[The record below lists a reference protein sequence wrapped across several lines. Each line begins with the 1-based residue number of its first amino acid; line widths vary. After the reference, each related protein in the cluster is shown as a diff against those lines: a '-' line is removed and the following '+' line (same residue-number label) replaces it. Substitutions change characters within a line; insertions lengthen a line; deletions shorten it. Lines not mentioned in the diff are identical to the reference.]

1 MLPPTSPRYQLG
13 TLKTVPLRTMWP
25 HEALD
30 FTQWLGQHENL
41 ALLCEELEI
50 SVENIRMEVASGRYN
65 ADIVAE
71 LSGSK
76 KVVII
81 ENQLE
86 TTDHKHLGQLLTYAS
101 AHDASVIIWNVSDY
115 TEEHRQAI
123 DWFNQ
128 HMPESI
134 SFFLVKVEL
143 WQIGDSLPAPK
154 FNIICQPN
162 NWAKTVVQASRE
174 EGSGP
179 SDLKLLQQRFWNG
192 FKEWTQQQRPQS
204 QLRLGRTPRPQ
215 HWYTISFGTS
225 KATISL
231 TTNSRERR
239 IGCELY
245 IREDAALYDRLAADR
260 AAIDQALGDQP
271 EWMDLP
277 DSVAFRI
284 VKYHACSP
292 LDETQ
297 WPTYFAWL
305 HTQAEIFQRTFR
317 NRF

>member
-1 MLPPTSPRYQLG
+1 MYPTSTRLQLG
-13 TLKTVPLRTMWP
+13 ALKSVALRQVWP
-25 HEALD
+25 HEAHD
-30 FTQWLGQHENL
+30 FTQWLGREENL
-41 ALLCEELEI
+41 ALLCDELEI
-50 SVENIRMEVASGRYN
+50 SVENVRLEVASGRYN
-65 ADIVAE
+65 ADMVAE
-71 LSGSK
+71 LSTSK
-76 KVVII
+76 RVVII

-143 WQIGDSLPAPK
+143 WQIGNSLPAPK

-179 SDLKLLQQRFWNG
+179 SELKLLQQRFWNE
-192 FKEWTQQQRPQS
+192 FKEWTQQHRPQTS
-204 QLRLGRTPRPQ
+204 LRLGRTPRPQ
-215 HWYTISFGTS
+215 HWYTISVGSS

-231 TTNSRERR
+231 TTNSRDRR

-245 IREDAALYDRLAADR
+245 IKQDGALYSRLEAER
-260 AAIDQALGDQP
+260 AAIDQELGDQP

-284 VKYHACSP
+284 VKHFSCTP
-292 LDETQ
+292 IDEVQ
-297 WPTYFAWL
+297 WPAYFAWL
-305 HTQAEIFQRTFR
+305 HDQAEIFQRTFR